1 MACFGLGNLT
11 NANRLLQPL
20 IDQRK
25 RIVLY
30 PDHDGIDRW
39 QKAAKEINYERL
51 QVNTDPVLDW
61 WRPEDGEKADVA
73 DVVLR
78 IMSHVDVSAEAT
90 PQQKR
95 FDKMIRENPAVGLLA
110 EQLNLQ
116 PE

>member
-1 MACFGLGNLT
+1 MATAYGGARDNLWMACFGLGNLT

-51 QVNTDPVLDW
+51 QVNTDPVLKW
-61 WRPEDGEKADVA
+61 WGRRTERRPTWPTWC
-73 DVVLR
+73 
-78 IMSHVDVSAEAT
+78 SASCL
-90 PQQKR
+90 
-95 FDKMIRENPAVGLLA
+95 I
-110 EQLNLQ
+110 
-116 PE
+116 

>member
-1 MACFGLGNLT
+1 VE
-11 NANRLLQPL
+11 
-20 IDQRK
+20 K
-25 RIVLY
+25 
-30 PDHDGIDRW
+30 W
-39 QKAAKEINYERL
+39 QKAAQEINYERL
-51 QVNTDPVLDW
+51 QVNTDPVLKW

-78 IMSHVDVSAEAT
+78 IMSHVDVRAEAT
-90 PQQKR
+90 VPTQQKR